1 VPSTKGNA
9 KSQSFTNR
17 PVAQDQQE
25 RDSSRSASA
34 EYIPERS
41 RTDRKAEE
49 RTAMN
54 GRMEETIHD
63 ENPPTGVGVLQ
74 DSVKD
79 RQGQTQ
85 TDTDKDKDKE
95 NSVENGLVN

>member
-1 VPSTKGNA
+1 
-9 KSQSFTNR
+9 
-17 PVAQDQQE
+17 
-25 RDSSRSASA
+25 
-34 EYIPERS
+34 
-41 RTDRKAEE
+41 
-49 RTAMN
+49 MN